1 MTWML
6 LFLYSPPEERTP
18 ANGGDGTVCGHR
30 GSSGG
35 RGGPPSAHSQYIQQL
50 SSASNRWRRI
60 NASAL
65 SVTTVRTH
73 KKGCASFGVVVYFAR
88 ANSTN

>member
-35 RGGPPSAHSQYIQQL
+35 RGGPPSAHSLTVYTAAVVGLQQVAPDKCQCIVCNYCQ
-50 SSASNRWRRI
+50 SP
-60 NASAL
+60 
-65 SVTTVRTH
+65 
-73 KKGCASFGVVVYFAR
+73 
-88 ANSTN
+88 